1 MTMTSPKLSRFPESP
16 YITEE
21 GRRMRDAVCMAAPGL
36 AERAREGEQLGVLA
50 PETVSVLHEI
60 GVFRITIPVELG
72 GFALGARDTTEV
84 VRALGRVDGSAGW
97 TVIVSSASRSGLA
110 LGDRVKDE
118 IFADITSWKGPLMF
132 GATVFSPKV
141 GDGRKV
147 DGGWMVKGRWAFGS
161 GCKIARWGV
170 VGFEYSD
177 PETGEKRRAMALL
190 SRDQYTIVDDW
201 HVMGMIATSSN
212 SVRADGEVFVPEYR
226 VVHTADM
233 PARMDA
239 LRGTYQ
245 GLGFM
250 HSAIG
255 TMVATTTAFAA
266 LALGMTEGALDA
278 FVKQAAKR
286 PPFNLPYPTMADMA
300 STQIVAGKARAV
312 INTAAAVIERQ
323 ADEIDRRALAG
334 EDFHPPEEPEI
345 TMDLVHQ
352 IHACLHVIDGL
363 QLALGSSTV
372 GLSNPIQRFVRD
384 VHVLA
389 THGAFRVDPM
399 AEINGRDIFGMEPF
413 PMMAALG
420 PPPPAKMP
428 AHPADGGFPASMSR
442 TA

>member
-1 MTMTSPKLSRFPESP
+1 MTMTSPKLSRFAESP
-16 YITEE
+16 YLTEE
-21 GRRMRDAVCMAAPGL
+21 GRRMRDAVCAASPDL
-36 AERAREGEQLGVLA
+36 AERARAGEELGVLA

-72 GFALGARDTTEV
+72 GFALGARDTAEV
-84 VRALGRVDGSAGW
+84 VRALGRADASAGW

-110 LGDRVKDE
+110 MGDKVRDE
-118 IFADITSWKGPLMF
+118 IFADAGTWPGPLMF

-161 GCKIARWGV
+161 GCKIARWGT
-170 VGFEYSD
+170 VGFEYED
-177 PETGEKRRAMALL
+177 PGTGEKRRAMGLL
-190 SRDQYTIVDDW
+190 SREQYTIVDDW

-212 SVRADGEVFVPEYR
+212 SVQADGEVFVPEYR

-239 LRGTYQ
+239 LRGTYR
-245 GLGFM
+245 GTGFK

-266 LALGMTEGALDA
+266 LALGMTEGALEA
-278 FVKQAAKR
+278 FVEQAAKR
-286 PPFNLPYPTMADMA
+286 APFNLPYPTMADMA
-300 STQIVAGKARAV
+300 STQVVAGKARAV
-312 INTAAAVIERQ
+312 VNTAAAVIERQ

-334 EDFHPPEEPEI
+334 EDFHPWEEPEI

-352 IHACLHVIDGL
+352 IHQCLHTIDGL

-372 GLSNPIQRFVRD
+372 SLANPIQRFVRD

-389 THGAFRVDPM
+389 THGAFRIDPM
-399 AEINGRDIFGMEPF
+399 AEINGRDIFGMEPL
-413 PMMAALG
+413 PMIAALG
-420 PPPPAKMP
+420 SPPP
-428 AHPADGGFPASMSR
+428 HPADGTMPASMSR
-442 TA
+442 PA

>member
-1 MTMTSPKLSRFPESP
+1 MTMTSPPKANRFPESP
-16 YITEE
+16 YLTDE
-21 GRRMRDAVCMAAPGL
+21 GRRMRDAVCAAGSGL

-50 PETVSVLHEI
+50 PETVSVLHDI

-72 GFALGARDTTEV
+72 GFALGARDTAEI
-84 VRALGRVDGSAGW
+84 VRALGRFDGAAGW
-97 TVIVSSASRSGLA
+97 TVIVSSASRSGLT
-110 LGDRVKDE
+110 LGEKARDE
-118 IFADITSWKGPLMF
+118 IFADVKSWPGPVMF

-161 GCKIARWGV
+161 GCKIARWGI
-170 VGFEYSD
+170 VGFEYPD
-177 PETGEKRRAMALL
+177 PETGEKRRAMGLL
-190 SRDQYTIVDDW
+190 SQDQYTIVDDW

-212 SVRADGEVFVPEYR
+212 SVQADEEVFVPEDR
-226 VVHTADM
+226 AVHTTDL

-239 LRGTYQ
+239 LRGKYQ

-266 LALGMTEGALDA
+266 LALGMTEGALEA

-286 PPFNLPYPTMADMA
+286 APFNLPYPTMADMA

-312 INTAAAVIERQ
+312 VNTAAAVIERQ

-334 EDFHPPEEPEI
+334 EDFHPWDEPEI

-352 IHACLHVIDGL
+352 IHACLHTIDGL

-372 GLSNPIQRFVRD
+372 GLANPIQRFVRD

-399 AEINGRDIFGMEPF
+399 AEINGRDIFGMEPL
-413 PMMAALG
+413 PVIAALG
-420 PPPPAKMP
+420 SPPPAKMP
-428 AHPADGGFPASMSR
+428 ARSA
-442 TA
+442 

>member
-1 MTMTSPKLSRFPESP
+1 MNRFPESP
-16 YITEE
+16 YITDE
-21 GRRMRDAVCMAAPGL
+21 GRRMRDAVCAAGPGL
-36 AERAREGEQLGVLA
+36 AERAREGEKLGVLA

-110 LGDRVKDE
+110 MGDRVKDE
-118 IFADITSWKGPLMF
+118 IFTDITDWKGPLMF

-177 PETGEKRRAMALL
+177 PDTGGKLRAMGLL

-201 HVMGMIATSSN
+201 HVMGMVATSSN
-212 SVRADGEVFVPEYR
+212 SVEADEEVFVPEYR
-226 VVHTADM
+226 VVHTMDM

-239 LRGTYQ
+239 LRGKYQ

-250 HSAIG
+250 HSATG

-266 LALGMTEGALDA
+266 LALGMTEGALEA

-286 PPFNLPYPTMADMA
+286 APFNLPYPTMADMA

-334 EDFHPPEEPEI
+334 EDFHPWEEPEI

-428 AHPADGGFPASMSR
+428 AHPAGGSMPAPMSR
-442 TA
+442 PA